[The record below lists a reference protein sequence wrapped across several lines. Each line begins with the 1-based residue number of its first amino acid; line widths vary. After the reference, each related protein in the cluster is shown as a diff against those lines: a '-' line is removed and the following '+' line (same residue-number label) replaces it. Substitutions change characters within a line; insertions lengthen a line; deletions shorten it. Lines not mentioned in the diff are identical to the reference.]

1 MTNKLVKNYIASIKG
16 KNIHVL
22 GAAGTE
28 GAAIVTFL
36 FKHGITTITAHDFQ
50 PNLKAFR
57 QQFKATHAT
66 LTAKQRARQ
75 LKNIINDDIKINL
88 KRNYLKGI
96 LKADLVFLTQ
106 AWFIY
111 PPNFPTIQKLF
122 DKKIPVSSMTKLYLE
137 LANCTTI
144 GVTGSQGKSTTTTL
158 IVDILKTAG
167 KKVYVAGNYRDL
179 DSQPLAK
186 IDQFQPTD
194 YLIMEMSNRQLNL
207 DMKISPNIA
216 VVTNIY
222 PNHVEEHG
230 SYSNYK
236 KAKANILKYQKKSDI
251 AVLNEDNS
259 ITRQFMKKVKGK
271 LYKTSLKEKVKKGAF
286 LENDTIFVNNKEL
299 ININQLPIV
308 GQHNYHNILN
318 ALAAISAVQSFRR
331 NDSPIAQSKIIKT
344 LKKFRGITHRLQK
357 VAVINGVT
365 YIDDLKSTTPTA
377 AINAI
382 NAFPNAKLWHIMGGW
397 HKHVPHDQLAKLI
410 DKRVHHLIA
419 LPGTASNE
427 TIVELKNIKSNV
439 PVTKF
444 KDIFSAVEYVQAN
457 AKKGDIVLMS
467 PAGAYFQREHL
478 KNKYK
483 LKSLI
488 KN

>member
-1 MTNKLVKNYIASIKG
+1 MTNKLAEEYIHSIKN

-22 GAAGTE
+22 GGSGTE
-28 GAAIVTFL
+28 GAAIINFL
-36 FKHGITTITAHDFQ
+36 YKHGIKTITAHDFQ
-50 PNLKAFR
+50 PDLKAFR

-75 LKNIINDDIKINL
+75 LKNIINEDVKINL
-88 KRNYLKGI
+88 KRNYLQGI
-96 LKADLVFLTQ
+96 LDADLVFLTQ

-111 PPNFPTIQKLF
+111 PPNFPTIQKVF

-158 IVDILKTAG
+158 IVDILRSAG

-186 IDQFQPTD
+186 IDQFRPED
-194 YLIMEMSNRQLNL
+194 FLVMEMSNRQLNL
-207 DMKISPNIA
+207 DMKVSPNVA

-230 SYSNYK
+230 SYTNYK

-251 AVLNEDNS
+251 AVLNQDNAV
-259 ITRQFMKKVKGK
+259 TRQFMKKVKGK
-271 LYKTSLKEKVKKGAF
+271 LLKTSTKEKVKSGAY
-286 LENDTIFVNNKEL
+286 LLNKQIYLNNQPL
-299 ININQLPIV
+299 IKTNQLPIV
-308 GQHNYHNILN
+308 GQHNYHNVLN
-318 ALAAISAVQSFRR
+318 ALATVSELKI
-331 NDSPIAQSKIIKT
+331 PKTKIIKT
-344 LKKFRGITHRLQK
+344 LKKFRGIPHRLQK
-357 VAVINGVT
+357 VATIKGVT

-377 AINAI
+377 AISAI
-382 NAFPNAKLWHIMGGW
+382 KAFPDATIWHIMGGW

-410 DKRVHHLIA
+410 NKRVHHLIA

-427 TIVELKNIKSNV
+427 TIVELKNINSKV
-439 PVTKF
+439 PITKF
-444 KDIFSAVEYVQAN
+444 KEIFPAIEFVQQN
-457 AKKGDIVLMS
+457 AQPGDLVLMS

-478 KNKYK
+478 KNKYY
-483 LKSLI
+483 LKSLL
-488 KN
+488 KK